1 MRMIEIVGG
10 NQCDTLWRKFSLLQA
25 ICVFLVIPIP
35 FAITIINFYNAQA
48 TMSSSQNKGEKGE
61 KANSNMV
68 LDDND
73 IWDDYT
79 IVTWT
84 MRGEMSYIC

>member
-1 MRMIEIVGG
+1 
-10 NQCDTLWRKFSLLQA
+10 
-25 ICVFLVIPIP
+25 
-35 FAITIINFYNAQA
+35 
-48 TMSSSQNKGEKGE
+48 
-61 KANSNMV
+61 MV